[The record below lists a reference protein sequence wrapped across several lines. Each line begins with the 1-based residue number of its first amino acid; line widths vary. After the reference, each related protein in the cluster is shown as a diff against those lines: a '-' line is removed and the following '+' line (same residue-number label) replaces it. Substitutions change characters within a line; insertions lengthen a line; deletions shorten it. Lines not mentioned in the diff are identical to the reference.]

1 MPLQIRRGTDAER
14 LAMTQPLAQ
23 GELLYVTNTQKI
35 YVGNG
40 STLAGSL
47 TSVTGYTNADA
58 KDAAAAAF
66 TGGTHS
72 GITFTYNT
80 ATDLISANVDLSNY
94 QGILRG
100 DLKGSVFADDS
111 TMLVDAVS
119 GTIVGP
125 VTGNITGNVTG
136 NVTGNITGIVTGTAG
151 SSLIGNVTGNVT
163 GDVTGYHT
171 GDVKGS
177 VFADD
182 STMLVDAVSGTIV
195 GTVTGPVIG
204 IVTGT
209 AGSSLIGNVT
219 GDVTG
224 DVTGY
229 HTGDVKGSVF
239 ADDSTMLVDAV
250 SGTIVGTVTGP
261 VIGIV
266 TGAAGSSLIG
276 NVTGDVTGYHTGD
289 VKGSV
294 FADDS
299 TLLVDAV
306 SGTISA
312 TSITGNIFTNLIDS
326 ANSSAITFTPAVIFN
341 SDVTVDNDLFANLT
355 GNVIG
360 NVIGNVQGNVVT
372 SSGNLLLDTSNQTFN
387 GNSINLDDGGTIV
400 SPGLLNIS
408 AAALLFTVAEPTLN
422 LANTSIFVQN
432 NSGAHTSPLG
442 LTRVRG
448 TFAAPTT
455 VLNGDDLGQIVG
467 AGFDGTNFALASS
480 INIVVDGAVSSG
492 AIPSR
497 IDISTANTAGAI
509 AVRASI
515 KSTVVEFAVPP
526 RLPVVAD
533 DTARTAL
540 VPSPA
545 KGMMIFMESGTSP
558 VAVNAAQVFNGSNWV
573 NL

>member
-136 NVTGNITGIVTGTAG
+136 NIT
-151 SSLIGNVTGNVT
+151 
-163 GDVTGYHT
+163 
-171 GDVKGS
+171 
-177 VFADD
+177 
-182 STMLVDAVSGTIV
+182 
-195 GTVTGPVIG
+195 G

-387 GNSINLDDGGTIV
+387 GTSINLTDGGTIT
-400 SPGLLNIS
+400 SLGLLNIS

-558 VAVNAAQVFNGSNWV
+558 AATNVAQVFDGSIWV